1 MKLHISLIVV
11 LLFVITG
18 CDQGTVIP
26 PTQPTFTPE
35 QTPATSSDANNNSA
49 IITYVDQ
56 RSGIAFDYPSEW
68 ELLTPPAEEA
78 VGYTYSLATYNATNP
93 SAPSN
98 NSESSL
104 PGGETKID
112 ITFYSD
118 GETPENA
125 IRTVQSDVESGMA
138 IIVKE
143 EKRTEADGS
152 TAYYYKVNGRL
163 GGTAQ
168 ALYLSVNGRTVSIV
182 SYGDGEHF
190 EDIAKSLRRA

>member
-1 MKLHISLIVV
+1 MKLHISLFVV

-35 QTPATSSDANNNSA
+35 QTPATSSDANK
-49 IITYVDQ
+49 ITYVDQ
-56 RSGIAFDYPSEW
+56 RSGIAFDYPAEW

-104 PGGETKID
+104 P
-112 ITFYSD
+112 
-118 GETPENA
+118 
-125 IRTVQSDVESGMA
+125 VERPKL
-138 IIVKE
+138 I
-143 EKRTEADGS
+143 
-152 TAYYYKVNGRL
+152 
-163 GGTAQ
+163 
-168 ALYLSVNGRTVSIV
+168 
-182 SYGDGEHF
+182 
-190 EDIAKSLRRA
+190 